1 MKKIFLIIFL
11 TTFVS
16 VVKAQ
21 KYKLNYKLIY
31 SPDTTDVKKTKNE
44 LFTLFIVDS
53 VSRFV
58 SNKKLLKDSIAF
70 KAKFDKNLALELLA
84 NQEKIPKSDFKFDI
98 FKIDNS
104 QILVYEDIF
113 FDKYLYEE
121 KIEEFNNWK
130 IKQETLMVKGIEC
143 QRATLNYE
151 GRVYEAWFT
160 DIIPIKN
167 GPYKFSGLPGL
178 IMKIQDTNKEY
189 VFDLVSI
196 KYYEGNI
203 LIPNKEGVKT
213 VIKIDFFKASKNR
226 LKNIKQ
232 KVKHKIILSDDA
244 KSYLSNRY
252 KSFNNPIEFITN

>member
-1 MKKIFLIIFL
+1 
-11 TTFVS
+11 
-16 VVKAQ
+16 
-21 KYKLNYKLIY
+21 
-31 SPDTTDVKKTKNE
+31 
-44 LFTLFIVDS
+44 
-53 VSRFV
+53 
-58 SNKKLLKDSIAF
+58 
-70 KAKFDKNLALELLA
+70 
-84 NQEKIPKSDFKFDI
+84 
-98 FKIDNS
+98 
-104 QILVYEDIF
+104 
-113 FDKYLYEE
+113 
-121 KIEEFNNWK
+121 
-130 IKQETLMVKGIEC
+130 MVKGIEC